1 MRGKLMRLWTR
12 AEHQQILSDNADD
25 TNAAA
30 EYSASGRAKVSPQ
43 LVRYW
48 RTIFLK
54 HEGKLAPADRELRD
68 LRKFVQPSPDDDI
81 GDLNHVPEV
90 AERILVIGDL
100 HAPYHHPDTIEFLVS
115 VRNSFRPDLVV
126 QIGDE
131 LDYHAMSFHES
142 DPNLD
147 AAGPELERGK
157 LFLSELHREF
167 PQMLLVHSNHGSM
180 TYRRAKHSGIP
191 VQMLRRY
198 RDVAFP
204 DHGAPGWSWAFGWR
218 IRTRLGIV
226 LFKHQT
232 PSAVSNAAHEGCSVV
247 VGHQHGQFGVDWA
260 ASSSRLYYG
269 ANTGCLIDKDAL
281 AFAYGKN
288 SQNKPI
294 IGCLMIVD
302 GMPTPIPMVL
312 DDTGRWVHRTKGN

>member
-1 MRGKLMRLWTR
+1 MRGKLMRLFSKT
-12 AEHQQILSDNADD
+12 EHQTILKNHPNDAE
-25 TNAAA
+25 AAA
-30 EYSASGRAKVSPQ
+30 AYTEQGRATISPQ

-48 RTIFLK
+48 RTIFVD

-68 LRKFVQPSPDDDI
+68 LRKFIQPSPDDDI
-81 GDLNHVPEV
+81 GDLSHVPDV

-100 HAPYHHPDTIEFLVS
+100 HAPYQHPDALEFLIS
-115 VRNSFRPDLVV
+115 VREAFRPDLVV

-131 LDYHAMSFHES
+131 LDYHAMSFHDS

-147 AAGPELERGK
+147 SAGPELERGK
-157 LFLSELHREF
+157 LFLEALHREF
-167 PQMLLVHSNHGSM
+167 PNVLLVHSNHGSM
-180 TYRRAKHSGIP
+180 TYRRAKHTGIP

-218 IRTRLGIV
+218 IQTRLGPV

-232 PSAVSNAAHEGCSVV
+232 PSAASNAAHEGCNVV
-247 VGHQHGQFGVDWA
+247 VGHAHGVFGVNWA

-269 ANTGCLIDKDAL
+269 ANTGCLIDKDAM

-288 SQNKPI
+288 SGSKPI

-302 GMPTPIPMVL
+302 GIPTPLPMVL
-312 DDTGRWVHRTKGN
+312 DSTGRWVHRKDK